1 MTTTDLTFDPLRYP
15 IGRFAFDGAITEAV
29 RHTWIEQIAQ
39 APGEL
44 RSAVSGLSD
53 EQLDTPYR
61 PGGWTVRQ
69 VVHHLPDSH
78 LNSYVRFRLALTE
91 DAPTIKPYFED
102 RWAELPEAST
112 APVEISI
119 ALLES
124 LHRRWV
130 LLLRA
135 LTAEQWKRTFLHPE
149 RGAVTL
155 EQNLGIYAWHG
166 KHHVAQI
173 LALRQRMGWNS

>member
-1 MTTTDLTFDPLRYP
+1 M
-15 IGRFAFDGAITEAV
+15 
-29 RHTWIEQIAQ
+29 
-39 APGEL
+39 
-44 RSAVSGLSD
+44 
-53 EQLDTPYR
+53 
-61 PGGWTVRQ
+61 
-69 VVHHLPDSH
+69 HHLPDSH
-78 LNSYVRFRLALTE
+78 INSYVRFRLALTE

-102 RWAELPEAST
+102 RWAELPDART

-166 KHHVAQI
+166 RHHVAQI
-173 LALRQRMGWNS
+173 LALRQSMGWNR